1 MGQKVHPI
9 GFRLGQTQTHSSQW
23 FATKKN
29 YSQFLLEDNFIRQML
44 LKYSKNIDKIKIIR
58 KLGPLGDH
66 IEIFIY
72 TYTTGGPYNF
82 LGFLSIT
89 QFSNLIKEN
98 IYKYRTSQ
106 FYQTHFGKNAPKDG
120 MEPPKLTLRILS
132 SQLNGSYIAQ
142 FLVEKLEKRIS
153 YRGAINQFYR
163 VLNYK
168 KKQRQRRGSGRR
180 KDQKKPWS
188 LRSSKL
194 VNKVNNSEGG
204 RSTSFSW
211 LTTEYDGLKIQI
223 SGRLN
228 GAEIARSEWVREGR
242 LPLQTL
248 NAHIDYS
255 FKKAYTIYGILGVKV
270 WVFKEL
276 VN

>member
-23 FATKKN
+23 FATKNN

-44 LKYSKNIDKIKIIR
+44 LKYSKKIDKIQIIR
-58 KLGPLGDH
+58 KYGPSGP
-66 IEIFIY
+66 IEILIY
-72 TYTTGGPYNF
+72 TYTYTMGGPYNF

-98 IYKYRTSQ
+98 IYKYRQSQ

-120 MEPPKLTLRILS
+120 PPKLTLRILS
-132 SQLNGSYIAQ
+132 CQLNGSYIAQ
-142 FLVEKLEKRIS
+142 FLVDQLEKRTS
-153 YRGAINQFYR
+153 YRGAINEFYR

-168 KKQRQRRGSGRR
+168 KR
-180 KDQKKPWS
+180 KNKKKPWS
-188 LRSSKL
+188 LSSKPA
-194 VNKVNNSEGG
+194 NNSGYG
-204 RSTSFSW
+204 RSGGQP
-211 LTTEYDGLKIQI
+211 TEYDGLKIQI

-255 FKKAYTIYGILGVKV
+255 FKKASTIYGILGVKV

-276 VN
+276 IN

>member
-23 FATKKN
+23 FATKNN
-29 YSQFLLEDNFIRQML
+29 YSQFLLEDHFIRQML
-44 LKYSKNIDKIKIIR
+44 LKYSKRIDKIQIIR
-58 KLGPLGDH
+58 KLGAASSH
-66 IEIFIY
+66 IEIIIY
-72 TYTTGGPYNF
+72 TYTMGVPYNF
-82 LGFLSIT
+82 LGFLSLT

-98 IYKYRTSQ
+98 IYKYRQSQ
-106 FYQTHFGKNAPKDG
+106 FYQTHFGKNAPKEG
-120 MEPPKLTLRILS
+120 VSQLTPPKLTLRILS

-142 FLVEKLEKRIS
+142 FLVYKLEKRTS
-153 YRGAINQFYR
+153 YRRAINEFYR
-163 VLNYK
+163 VLNYNYK
-168 KKQRQRRGSGRR
+168 KR
-180 KDQKKPWS
+180 KRKRKHQKKRWS
-188 LRSSKL
+188 PGSK
-194 VNKVNNSEGG
+194 SIISPGDRGG
-204 RSTSFSW
+204 VHRP
-211 LTTEYDGLKIQI
+211 EYDGLKIQI

-255 FKKAYTIYGILGVKV
+255 FKKASTIYGILGVKV

>member
-23 FATKKN
+23 FATKNN
-29 YSQFLLEDNFIRQML
+29 YSQFLLEDHFIRQML
-44 LKYSKNIDKIKIIR
+44 LKYSKKIDQIQIIR
-58 KLGPLGDH
+58 KLGAASSH
-66 IEIFIY
+66 IEIIIY
-72 TYTTGGPYNF
+72 AYTMSSPYNF
-82 LGFLSIT
+82 LGFLSLT

-98 IYKYRTSQ
+98 IYKYRQSQ
-106 FYQTHFGKNAPKDG
+106 FYQTHFGKNAPKEG
-120 MEPPKLTLRILS
+120 VSQSQLTPPKLTLRIRS

-142 FLVEKLEKRIS
+142 FLVNRLEKRIP
-153 YRGAINQFYR
+153 YRVAINQFYR
-163 VLNYK
+163 ALNK
-168 KKQRQRRGSGRR
+168 R
-180 KDQKKPWS
+180 KHQKKRWS
-188 LRSSKL
+188 SASKP
-194 VNKVNNSEGG
+194 VISPGDRGG
-204 RSTSFSW
+204 VRHP
-211 LTTEYDGLKIQI
+211 EYDGLKIQI

-228 GAEIARSEWVREGR
+228 GAEIARSECVREGR

-255 FKKAYTIYGILGVKV
+255 FKKALTIYGILGVKV

>member
-44 LKYSKNIDKIKIIR
+44 LKYSKKIDKIKIIR
-58 KLGPLGDH
+58 KLGHLDDH
-66 IEIFIY
+66 IEILIY
-72 TYTTGGPYNF
+72 TYTMGGSYNF
-82 LGFLSIT
+82 LGFLNIT

-98 IYKYRTSQ
+98 IYKYRQSQ
-106 FYQTHFGKNAPKDG
+106 FYQTHFGKNPHEPG
-120 MEPPKLTLRILS
+120 PPKLTLRILS
-132 SQLNGSYIAQ
+132 YELNGSYIAQ
-142 FLVEKLEKRIS
+142 FLVDKLEKRTS
-153 YRGAINQFYR
+153 YRGAINKFYR
-163 VLNYK
+163 FLNYK
-168 KKQRQRRGSGRR
+168 KKQRQRKEKG
-180 KDQKKPWS
+180 KPWS
-188 LRSSKL
+188 LSSKL
-194 VNKVNNSEGG
+194 ANNSGV
-204 RSTSFSW
+204 RSGQSNQP
-211 LTTEYDGLKIQI
+211 TEYDGLKIQI

-255 FKKAYTIYGILGVKV
+255 FKKASTIYGILGVKV
-270 WVFKEL
+270 WVFKERINKL
-276 VN
+276 KN

>member
-23 FATKKN
+23 FAAKNN
-29 YSQFLLEDNFIRQML
+29 YSQFLLEDHFIRQML
-44 LKYSKNIDKIKIIR
+44 LKYSKKIDKIQIIR
-58 KLGPLGDH
+58 KYGPSGP
-66 IEIFIY
+66 IEIIIY
-72 TYTTGGPYNF
+72 TYTMGGRGPYNF
-82 LGFLSIT
+82 LGFLSLT

-98 IYKYRTSQ
+98 IYKYRQSQ
-106 FYQTHFGKNAPKDG
+106 FYQTHFGKNAPKEG
-120 MEPPKLTLRILS
+120 VSQLTPPKLTLRILS

-142 FLVEKLEKRIS
+142 FLVDKLEKRTS

-163 VLNYK
+163 VLNYYYK
-168 KKQRQRRGSGRR
+168 TGKRQRKHQKKRWSARESGGSGAG
-180 KDQKKPWS
+180 
-188 LRSSKL
+188 LRL
-194 VNKVNNSEGG
+194 HP
-204 RSTSFSW
+204 
-211 LTTEYDGLKIQI
+211 EYDGLKIQI

-248 NAHIDYS
+248 KAHIDYS
-255 FKKAYTIYGILGVKV
+255 FKKASTIYGILGVKV
-270 WVFKEL
+270 WIFKEL